1 MTARTAFALLI
12 AATVFFGC
20 STATA
25 DRALDGMSAFD
36 LLFVELLA
44 GTAVLWATTLLRH
57 GPTVAPRRAYALLG
71 LLEPALAFIAFNLGL
86 ARTSAAAGS
95 LLMGTESL
103 FIVILAVLF
112 LRERV
117 ARITLAAL
125 GLGLAGG
132 AIVALGQPGGEVTV
146 AGNALVVLGAV
157 LAAGYGVMA
166 RRVAGRAPAVAVT
179 AWQFLFGSLMVMP
192 VVAADWAAHGSRL
205 GAAGAATWAWALFS
219 GVGAA
224 AGFLLYL
231 TRDRPAAG
239 LHGRR
244 GPQPGPAVG
253 LVTAVMVFGERPGPG
268 QLAGG
273 VVILAGLALLA
284 RAESSGT
291 PVRAV
296 EPAPVPSVP

>member
-44 GTAVLWATTLLRH
+44 GTAVLWVTTLLRH

-231 TRDRPAAG
+231 TAIDRLQASTAG
-239 LHGRR
+239 VVLNLV
-244 GPQPGPAVG
+244 PLVG